1 MLNRIAILALG
12 AAALGAAA
20 LPHAAA
26 AADYHDDGAGRSPA
40 FRGEDGFRGEGEGF
54 APREDVR
61 PAHRFHG
68 PRRDPG
74 PVVFDERD
82 PDRHHRGPAFGNG
95 FEGGPAYGIRR
106 PDFAYGRPAGFGPRF
121 ERPYGPVESPDGFGD
136 GVPFRG
142 RIAYDEVTGPAGSAY
157 GPHPGAPDVG
167 CTVEEARSVTPAG
180 WRKIVTHR
188 TCYRR

>member
-20 LPHAAA
+20 LPHAAS
-26 AADYHDDGAGRSPA
+26 AADYYDDGAGRSPA
-40 FRGEDGFRGEGEGF
+40 FHGDDGFRDEGY
-54 APREDVR
+54 APREDFR
-61 PAHRFHG
+61 PVPRFHG
-68 PRRDPG
+68 PQRDPG
-74 PVVFDERD
+74 PVVFDERG
-82 PDRHHRGPAFGNG
+82 PDRHQRGPGFGDG
-95 FEGGPAYGIRR
+95 FEGGPIYGVRR

-121 ERPYGPVESPDGFGD
+121 ERPFGPADGPDGFRDRG
-136 GVPFRG
+136 PFRG
-142 RIAYDEVTGPAGSAY
+142 RIAYDDVTGPVGSAY
-157 GPHPGAPDVG
+157 GPPPGAPDVG